1 MLGYST
7 YRYGVC
13 KRGNCPCTGL
23 SVCRQSL
30 RPRDAL
36 PELVGSPPR
45 AEQQPHHLVL
55 PHLRQQLFWFHYYH
69 YYQWC
74 YSGYFCLEFWSAF
87 ISSCLVFL
95 LWLLTVHSTVP
106 RLLFSRDA
114 TWRLPIYPIQ
124 VPRQVPPN
132 FPHWGLCNP
141 WFNSHL
147 GHLTIQRKP
156 SDKWTPNFLHRKCR
170 CCYAI
175 FLETD
180 KVGFLVVLQ
189 TAPPDCFTWYH

>member
-1 MLGYST
+1 MKPESGTVLGYST

-23 SVCRQSL
+23 SVCRQRL
-30 RPRDAL
+30 QPRDAR
-36 PELVGSPPR
+36 PELVGSSRR

-74 YSGYFCLEFWSAF
+74 YSGYFCLEFWSVF

-95 LWLLTVHSTVP
+95 LWLLTVHSTAP

-114 TWRLPIYPIQ
+114 TWRDAYLSNSSS
-124 VPRQVPPN
+124 PPASSKL
-132 FPHWGLCNP
+132 FPLR
-141 WFNSHL
+141 S
-147 GHLTIQRKP
+147 
-156 SDKWTPNFLHRKCR
+156 
-170 CCYAI
+170 
-175 FLETD
+175 
-180 KVGFLVVLQ
+180 LQ
-189 TAPPDCFTWYH
+189 SLA